1 MSIIKQSN
9 EGDTC
14 TAKVKSCESVQGTY
28 GQQVRFDFV
37 SGATLFMPYDSAVR
51 QLMRCGF
58 DGGQDENGEDVAD
71 FERVAGETLTFART
85 HNKKPGAKPFW
96 DVSVASGAEKA
107 GAVPSKR
114 LTGPDTRTAGQK
126 IIDAAI
132 PPDDAPPAFHRE
144 VPLPESEDGPSINE
158 QIGLADPAFEGAS
171 AKEISYY
178 ALAERVAAF
187 QAKLAKLYE
196 MSFDAASINAMTFS
210 IWKN

>member
-1 MSIIKQSN
+1 MSIIKLPD
-9 EGDTC
+9 EGNTH
-14 TAKVKSCESVQGTY
+14 TAKVKSCESVKGQY
-28 GQQVRFDFV
+28 GMQVKFEFADGDV
-37 SGATLFMPYDSAVR
+37 LFMPYDSAVR
-51 QLMRCGF
+51 QLMRSGF
-58 DGGQDENGEDVAD
+58 DGGQDENGDDVAD
-71 FERVAGETLTFART
+71 FEAVTGETLTFART